1 MGVEDGLE
9 DEGEEV
15 FAEHSASGSG
25 GDFDEV
31 IGAIED
37 IVVDDRFQ
45 DIQHNLMEKYSH
57 HFEDTEENKL
67 IYTEIHQ
74 IYTTEIETYIET
86 ELSQRFTEFSM
97 ERFLH
102 QLEENR
108 EVLDGDIFD
117 LLYSLSDFLVFKEL
131 FVDY

>member
-1 MGVEDGLE
+1 MSPLRFFSVFEASVEDGLE

-57 HFEDTEENKL
+57 HFEVKSN
-67 IYTEIHQ
+67 I
-74 IYTTEIETYIET
+74 
-86 ELSQRFTEFSM
+86 
-97 ERFLH
+97 
-102 QLEENR
+102 
-108 EVLDGDIFD
+108 
-117 LLYSLSDFLVFKEL
+117 
-131 FVDY
+131 

>member
-1 MGVEDGLE
+1 MSPLRFFSVFEASVEEGLE

-57 HFEDTEENKL
+57 HFEVNRGRVQIEKKNCENSRTSFTPKWP
-67 IYTEIHQ
+67 IYQ
-74 IYTTEIETYIET
+74 
-86 ELSQRFTEFSM
+86 F
-97 ERFLH
+97 FLWTP
-102 QLEENR
+102 LKN
-108 EVLDGDIFD
+108 IW
-117 LLYSLSDFLVFKEL
+117 SLQKF
-131 FVDY
+131 